1 VPRCDQARAARVQT
15 PGRHGTAGR
24 NPLGAEP
31 RRTELEE
38 AAWTRRDDLAP
49 DVGAAPRL
57 AGSFDGRCGV
67 LWSRSAEAALG
78 GPMNERAAQ
87 LYLDLLKR
95 CLTRELFLDEYPR
108 TPARRRGRVAVRAL
122 NVIGLE
128 PRRSS
133 APDDFR
139 RRREGEDW
147 PLYGETMV
155 GLHRLGNIAEAIRT
169 IIHEEVPGD
178 FIETGV
184 WRGGASIFARAAL
197 EAYGDQERKVWLADS
212 FRGLP
217 KPDPSYPADA
227 GINLHRF
234 NELAVSVDE
243 VRTNFER
250 YGLLD
255 DRIVFL
261 EGWFKDSLPAID
273 PKQRFSVARL
283 DGDLYESTMQSLE
296 HLYPKLSSGG
306 FVLVD
311 DYGDV
316 PACAKAVDEFRE
328 ANEIEAPLE
337 RVDRSGVFWRK

>member
-1 VPRCDQARAARVQT
+1 
-15 PGRHGTAGR
+15 
-24 NPLGAEP
+24 
-31 RRTELEE
+31 
-38 AAWTRRDDLAP
+38 
-49 DVGAAPRL
+49 
-57 AGSFDGRCGV
+57 
-67 LWSRSAEAALG
+67 
-78 GPMNERAAQ
+78 
-87 LYLDLLKR
+87 
-95 CLTRELFLDEYPR
+95 
-108 TPARRRGRVAVRAL
+108 
-122 NVIGLE
+122 
-128 PRRSS
+128 
-133 APDDFR
+133 
-139 RRREGEDW
+139 
-147 PLYGETMV
+147 
-155 GLHRLGNIAEAIRT
+155 
-169 IIHEEVPGD
+169 
-178 FIETGV
+178 
-184 WRGGASIFARAAL
+184 
-197 EAYGDQERKVWLADS
+197 
-212 FRGLP
+212 
-217 KPDPSYPADA
+217 
-227 GINLHRF
+227 
-234 NELAVSVDE
+234 LAVSVDE